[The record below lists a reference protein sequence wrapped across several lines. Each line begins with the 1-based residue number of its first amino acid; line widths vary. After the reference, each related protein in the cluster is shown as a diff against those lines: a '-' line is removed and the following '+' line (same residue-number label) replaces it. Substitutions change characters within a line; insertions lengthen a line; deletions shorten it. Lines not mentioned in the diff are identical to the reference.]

1 MQRRAETLQ
10 STCILC
16 GPKYQKELFWLPTKL
31 QESLDRSR
39 QVRAVPVTPR
49 GYKWALTGTRI
60 LDWALLTQWQMQLV
74 RVLLKKKKPKKRKH
88 NTARHH
94 LKIKKNKK
102 HREDWSC
109 VDSSGK
115 FYTCTPPRATPQSK
129 MPSTLSF
136 AQIPSQY
143 VTTKGNHSLTS
154 DIINQS

>member
-1 MQRRAETLQ
+1 M
-10 STCILC
+10 
-16 GPKYQKELFWLPTKL
+16 G
-31 QESLDRSR
+31 LDRNSYSGLGF
-39 QVRAVPVTPR
+39 AHPVVD
-49 GYKWALTGTRI
+49 ATGQSAI
-60 LDWALLTQWQMQLV
+60 
-74 RVLLKKKKPKKRKH
+74 KKKKPKKRKH

-129 MPSTLSF
+129 MPSTLSL

-154 DIINQS
+154 DIIN